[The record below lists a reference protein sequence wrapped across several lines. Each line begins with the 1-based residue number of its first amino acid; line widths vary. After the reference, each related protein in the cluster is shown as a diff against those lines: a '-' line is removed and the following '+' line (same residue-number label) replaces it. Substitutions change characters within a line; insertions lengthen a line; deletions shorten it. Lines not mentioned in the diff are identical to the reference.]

1 MSPLD
6 VVGFTL
12 FAMQGFRLRTALML
26 LAMAIGVA
34 SVVVLTALGDGA
46 RRFVADQFAALG
58 TNLLIVL
65 PGRSETTGG
74 PPPLMG
80 ETPRNLT
87 VDDALALRRIPGV
100 RRVAP
105 ISLGNAE
112 VSLGARNR
120 EVLILGTTEDYL
132 HVRGLTMGQG
142 RFLLTPDPTRASP
155 ECVIGTRIREE
166 LIGTQVALGQWLRL
180 GDRRCRV
187 VGILGTQEHS
197 LGVAM
202 DEVVLVPAVY
212 ALALF
217 DKESLFRVLI
227 EARSR
232 GDVERVRQSV
242 LDVIKAR
249 HEGEDDV
256 TLIAQDSVLATF
268 DKILYALT
276 LAVAGIAAI
285 ALAVAGV
292 LIMNVMLIAVSQRTP
307 EVGLLKAIGA
317 PPRQITILFLSEA
330 AMLSASGAL
339 LGLLV
344 GQLGVWV
351 LAQTYPQ
358 VPIGAPPWAIAAAL
372 GIALLTG
379 IVFGILPARRAA
391 RLDPVVALSRR

>member
-1 MSPLD
+1 MTVTD
-6 VVGFTL
+6 VLGFTVVAL
-12 FAMQGFRLRTALML
+12 RGFRVRTVLML
-26 LAMAIGVA
+26 LAMSIGVA

-46 RRFVADQFAALG
+46 RRFVAEQFSALG
-58 TNLLIVL
+58 TNLLIML

-87 VDDALALRRIPGV
+87 LNDALALRRIPGV
-100 RRVAP
+100 RWVAP

-120 EVLILGTTEDYL
+120 EVLILGTTEEYL

-142 RFLLTPDPTRASP
+142 RFLVTPDPTRASP
-155 ECVIGTRIREE
+155 ECVIGARIREE
-166 LIGTQVALGQWLRL
+166 LFAAQVALGQWLRL

-202 DEVVLVPAVY
+202 DEIVLVPVVF

-217 DKESLFRVLI
+217 DKESLFRVLV
-227 EARSR
+227 EARTR
-232 GDVERVRQSV
+232 DHVERTRQSV
-242 LDVIKAR
+242 LEVIKAR

-256 TLIAQDSVLATF
+256 TIIAQDAVLATF
-268 DKILYALT
+268 DNILYALT

-307 EVGLLKAIGA
+307 EIGLLKAIGA
-317 PPRQITILFLSEA
+317 PPGQITTLFLSEA
-330 AMLSASGAL
+330 AMLSTCGAL
-339 LGLLV
+339 LGWLA
-344 GQLGVWV
+344 GQLGVWA
-351 LAQTYPQ
+351 LARAYPQ
-358 VPIGAPPWAIAAAL
+358 VPIGAPLWAIAAAL
-372 GIALLTG
+372 GIALVTG
-379 IVFGILPARRAA
+379 VAFGILPARRAA
-391 RLDPVVALSRR
+391 RLDPVIALSRR